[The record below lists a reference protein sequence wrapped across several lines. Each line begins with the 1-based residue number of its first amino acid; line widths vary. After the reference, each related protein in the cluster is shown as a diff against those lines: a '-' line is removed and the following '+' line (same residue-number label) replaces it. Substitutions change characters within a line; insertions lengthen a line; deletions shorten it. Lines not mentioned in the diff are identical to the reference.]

1 MVPLFTASEASA
13 AVKIEGSSDALLLTA
28 EDSSIRDVLSALSAQ
43 FNLTYASMVEL
54 NGTIAG
60 TYSGTLQSV
69 LRRILDGYDYVALV
83 SADRIELKVWAS
95 SGANA
100 HPTALP
106 PPPNLTAAANQV
118 GPPAGP
124 IPGPG
129 PRQPPPPPPRGP
141 DLANSGASRP
151 YFSNYGAIR
160 SSAAVASLLGSQRTG
175 FSIGFAFE
183 FGQPICFGVAGIGAI
198 SHGGDRVFDGKS
210 V

>member
-1 MVPLFTASEASA
+1 MWITRSRKNPMFRPHAACNCLASLGARLATSFFTLIIMVPLFTASEASA

-129 PRQPPPPPPRGP
+129 PRQPPPPPRGP

-151 YFSNYGAIR
+151 
-160 SSAAVASLLGSQRTG
+160 
-175 FSIGFAFE
+175 
-183 FGQPICFGVAGIGAI
+183 
-198 SHGGDRVFDGKS
+198 
-210 V
+210 